1 LHQNKVPGRIKSI
14 LLGEVIDRAGVRR
27 DIQLKEAGPTP
38 YSRRGDGRAALG
50 PVRREYIVS
59 EAIGGARDSDDW
71 GACRSD
77 HRRAGLAQNSFARR
91 CSDSRR
97 IEPRPGRHLPV
108 FAARRDVDAVRRLA
122 DHVIARHYP
131 GAESAANPI
140 ALLDQVISRQA
151 DLIAKWL
158 LVGFI
163 HGVMNTDNMSI
174 AGETIGAR

>member
-1 LHQNKVPGRIKSI
+1 
-14 LLGEVIDRAGVRR
+14 
-27 DIQLKEAGPTP
+27 
-38 YSRRGDGRAALG
+38 
-50 PVRREYIVS
+50 
-59 EAIGGARDSDDW
+59 
-71 GACRSD
+71 
-77 HRRAGLAQNSFARR
+77 
-91 CSDSRR
+91 
-97 IEPRPGRHLPV
+97 
-108 FAARRDVDAVRRLA
+108 VDAVRRLA